1 MLRWQFYG
9 ASDVG
14 RKRSKNE
21 DAWGYDDG
29 LGLFIVADGMGG
41 HAAGE
46 QASQIA
52 VQEVLTFIQKAQA
65 DPDITWP
72 GSAADTDEW
81 KEHVLRWAFLKAHQR
96 ILETAGTHAEW
107 QGMATTAV
115 VVQLDPERRR
125 AFIAHVGDSR
135 AYLIRQGKII
145 QLTQDHSWVN
155 EQIKVGI
162 ITAEEARVHPFRNV
176 VTRALG
182 GPQDPVVDID
192 EEPLEPD
199 DIILL
204 CTDGLS
210 GVVSD
215 EDILATVTRYGT
227 DLEGAAQALIQQANA
242 NGGPDN
248 ITVVLVRIVAD
259 ANSAVRQ

>member
-1 MLRWQFYG
+1 MTLRWEFYG
-9 ASDVG
+9 ATDVG

-21 DAWGYDDG
+21 DAWGFDER
-29 LGLFIVADGMGG
+29 LGVFIVADGMGG

-52 VQEVLTFIQKAQA
+52 VQEILAFVRTAQA
-65 DPDITWP
+65 DPDATWP
-72 GSAADTDEW
+72 GSTVDTTEW
-81 KEHVLRWAFLKAHQR
+81 KEHVLRWALLKAHQR
-96 ILETAGTHAEW
+96 ILEVAGSRPEW

-115 VVQLDPERRR
+115 VVQLDPAAQR

-145 QLTQDHSWVN
+145 QLTQDHSWVT

-192 EEPLEPD
+192 EEPLLSD
-199 DIILL
+199 DILLL

-210 GVVSD
+210 GVISD
-215 EDILATVTRYGT
+215 EDILSVVTRYGT
-227 DLEGAAQALIQQANA
+227 DLEGAARELIQQANDH
-242 NGGPDN
+242 GGPDN

-259 ANSAVRQ
+259 GN

>member
-1 MLRWQFYG
+1 MR
-9 ASDVG
+9 
-14 RKRSKNE
+14 
-21 DAWGYDDG
+21 
-29 LGLFIVADGMGG
+29 
-41 HAAGE
+41 
-46 QASQIA
+46 
-52 VQEVLTFIQKAQA
+52 TAQA
-65 DPDITWP
+65 DPDATWP
-72 GSAADTDEW
+72 GFTADTDEW
-81 KEHVLRWAFLKAHQR
+81 KEHVLRWALLKAHQR

-115 VVQLDPERRR
+115 GVQLDPGGRR

-155 EQIKVGI
+155 EQIKVGV

-215 EDILATVTRYGT
+215 EDILSVVPRHGA
-227 DLEGAAQALIQQANA
+227 DLEGAVQELIQQANA

-259 ANSAVRQ
+259 ANQTVGIRHKVIRP